1 MTDLEKRAALAAM
14 IAPDTDTDE
23 VLDSMLTAAESLI
36 LNRMYPFGYEEDT
49 AVPVRYENIQ
59 VQLAT
64 ELFTRRG
71 AEGEASHTE
80 NGTTIT
86 WPSRSRLLDRI
97 MPHCGSVN

>member
-36 LNRMYPFGYEEDT
+36 LNRMYPFGYDEGT
-49 AVPVRYENIQ
+49 TVPVRYENIQ

-86 WPSRSRLLDRI
+86 WANRSSLLDRI

>member
-49 AVPVRYENIQ
+49 TVPVRYENIQ

>member
-36 LNRMYPFGYEEDT
+36 LNRMYPFGYEEGT
-49 AVPVRYENIQ
+49 LVPARYENIQ